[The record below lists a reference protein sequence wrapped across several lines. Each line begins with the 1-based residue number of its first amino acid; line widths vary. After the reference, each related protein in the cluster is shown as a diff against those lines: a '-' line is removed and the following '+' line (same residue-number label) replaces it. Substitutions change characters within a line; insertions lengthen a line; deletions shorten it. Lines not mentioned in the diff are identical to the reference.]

1 MTCRCRDTLSKPCR
15 WEHPSNSWNK
25 NQKAKTKANR
35 KAQRHDPR
43 KEAKTSR

>member
-1 MTCRCRDTLSKPCR
+1 MTCKCRDTETKVCR

-35 KAQRHDPR
+35 KAARHDPR
-43 KEAKTSR
+43 KLDKTER